1 MADVDDEFVAQAWRS
16 ARQRAW
22 QVPSEATR
30 RRAELNDALKIVA
43 ETRESTKL
51 LKVWED
57 EKGSGMSPE
66 MAYST
71 LDVPRDVDETML
83 LTVYSMRVCSNYF
96 CLCTWL
102 TQRACQGR
110 GLTKPGR
117 ADA

>member
-1 MADVDDEFVAQAWRS
+1 MRAS

-43 ETRESTKL
+43 ETRESMKL

-71 LDVPRDVDETML
+71 LDVPRDVDETLL
-83 LTVYSMRVCSNYF
+83 LTVYSMRVRSSY
-96 CLCTWL
+96 LRLST
-102 TQRACQGR
+102 
-110 GLTKPGR
+110 GLTPRGC
-117 ADA
+117 